1 MGRVGAPTRCVR
13 RVCPSLSPGTPA
25 STNPP
30 RVNPLSLTMASE
42 LKKSEASGVKTLARS
57 RVHARPGGRR
67 VAALTLAARVL
78 ACS

>member
-1 MGRVGAPTRCVR
+1 MGRAGAPTRCVR

-42 LKKSEASGVKTLARS
+42 LKKARLA
-57 RVHARPGGRR
+57 V
-67 VAALTLAARVL
+67 
-78 ACS
+78 

>member
-1 MGRVGAPTRCVR
+1 MGRAGAPTRCVR

-42 LKKSEASGVKTLARS
+42 IKKKCEASGVKALAK
-57 RVHARPGGRR
+57 P
-67 VAALTLAARVL
+67 
-78 ACS
+78 ACSAAAA